1 MKILWLKSNL
11 LHPLDSGGKIRTY
24 NVLRGIREKHEIDY
38 ATFAE
43 DMKDREYIL
52 KSEEYCHNLFHVS
65 PPSLPEKNS
74 LNYYFEVLKT
84 SLLNRYPFTI
94 YSYRSREFKELI
106 SKLAVENNYDLL
118 IADFLTMCLN
128 IPEGLKI
135 PRVHFSHN
143 VEAKIWKRLAKTET
157 NLVKKMVFAREGR
170 RIEKFEG
177 GVIRSYPLTIAVSI
191 DDRDHFLN
199 IYGGNNIDYITTGVD
214 TDYFNPNGNNEN
226 PNSILFLGS
235 MDWMPNIDAV
245 LYFAEKIFPLI
256 RQEIDNAELIIVGKN
271 PVDSIKRLGE
281 TNQNIIVTGTVSDT
295 RPYIRSASCTVV
307 PIRIGGGTRIKIYE
321 LMSMAKAVVAT
332 TIGAEGLSYKD
343 GENIIIED
351 DPENFSQAV
360 VKLLRD
366 EHYRFSIG
374 EKAREHVIANC
385 SWNKVTDKFIN
396 LLSELNE
403 G

>member
-1 MKILWLKSNL
+1 
-11 LHPLDSGGKIRTY
+11 
-24 NVLRGIREKHEIDY
+24 
-38 ATFAE
+38 
-43 DMKDREYIL
+43 
-52 KSEEYCHNLFHVS
+52 
-65 PPSLPEKNS
+65 
-74 LNYYFEVLKT
+74 
-84 SLLNRYPFTI
+84 
-94 YSYRSREFKELI
+94 
-106 SKLAVENNYDLL
+106 
-118 IADFLTMCLN
+118 
-128 IPEGLKI
+128 
-135 PRVHFSHN
+135 
-143 VEAKIWKRLAKTET
+143 
-157 NLVKKMVFAREGR
+157 
-170 RIEKFEG
+170 
-177 GVIRSYPLTIAVSI
+177 
-191 DDRDHFLN
+191 
-199 IYGGNNIDYITTGVD
+199 VD
-214 TDYFNPNGNNEN
+214 TDYFNPNGNNES

-245 LYFAEKIFPLI
+245 LYFAERIFPLI

-271 PVDSIKRLGE
+271 PVDSIKRLGQ

-295 RPYIRSASCTVV
+295 RPYIRSASCAVV

-351 DPENFSQAV
+351 NPENFSQAL

-366 EHYRFSIG
+366 KHYRFSIG

-385 SWNKVTDKFIN
+385 SWNKVTDKFVN